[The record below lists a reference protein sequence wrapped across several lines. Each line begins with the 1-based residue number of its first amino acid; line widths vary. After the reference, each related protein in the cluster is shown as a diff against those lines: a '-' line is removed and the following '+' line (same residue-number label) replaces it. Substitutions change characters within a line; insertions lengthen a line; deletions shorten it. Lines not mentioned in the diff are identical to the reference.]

1 MSAVASC
8 TVYAADDEKMSR
20 HHHQPSFVA
29 PNIRVKRGVDPVLTS
44 LVATGALGT
53 IAGAGVLP
61 LVTGHFDDVSDTLAR
76 IQEKRRRSGRP
87 SKIQRVLKSV
97 KKNVM
102 SSLRKAYYGDPRE
115 KRLRARRERYEQI
128 SRQAA
133 SRSLLRFVRDRIK
146 ERLVT
151 PMVRGVRRLVKD
163 EAKFRTTLS
172 GRKRGRPSSRRGQ
185 RRRPQWH
192 RDGSISLRCYHNP
205 RLRGC
210 GRRAGR
216 RPPPRRL

>member
-1 MSAVASC
+1 MSVVASY
-8 TVYAADDEKMSR
+8 TVCADNEMSR
-20 HHHQPSFVA
+20 QSDVA
-29 PNIRVKRGVDPVLTS
+29 PRVKRGVDPVLTS

-61 LVTGHFDDVSDTLAR
+61 LVTGHLDEVSDRIAR

-87 SKIQRVLKSV
+87 SRTQRLLKAV
-97 KKNVM
+97 KKNVL
-102 SSLRKAYYGDPRE
+102 SSLRKAYYGDPVE
-115 KRLRARRERYEQI
+115 KRLRARRERYEQK
-128 SRQAA
+128 SRQTQA
-133 SRSLLRFVRDRIK
+133 RGFLRFVRDRIK
-146 ERLVT
+146 DRLVK

-163 EAKFRTTLS
+163 EARFRTSLKQ
-172 GRKRGRPSSRRGQ
+172 KRRGGRPSSRRGQ
-185 RRRPQWH
+185 RRPQWH

-216 RPPPRRL
+216 RRAPPRRL

>member
-1 MSAVASC
+1 MSAISLA
-8 TVYAADDEKMSR
+8 VYANEEDVKMS
-20 HHHQPSFVA
+20 QGSSVA
-29 PNIRVKRGVDPVLTS
+29 PRVKRGVDPVLTS

-61 LVTGHFDDVSDTLAR
+61 LVTGHLDEVSDTIAR

-87 SKIQRVLKSV
+87 TKVQRLLKSV

-102 SSLRKAYYGDPRE
+102 SSLRRAYYGDPKDRV
-115 KRLRARRERYEQI
+115 RARRQRYQLK
-128 SRQAA
+128 SRQAQN
-133 SRSLLRFVRDRIK
+133 RGFLRFVRERIRD
-146 ERLVT
+146 RLVK

-163 EAKFRTTLS
+163 EARFRDNLKQ
-172 GRKRGRPSSRRGQ
+172 KRRGGRPSSRRGQ
-185 RRRPQWH
+185 QRQRWN

-210 GRRAGR
+210 GSGRRAGR
-216 RPPPRRL
+216 RPPRRL